1 MIQEQA
7 NQILNELKKIVIG
20 KDEVLQKILVAIL
33 AKGYILLEGIA
44 GVRKTTIATT
54 FARVLVI
61 DYRCF

>member
-33 AKGYILLEGIA
+33 AKGYILLEGIT
-44 GVRKTTIATT
+44 GVGKTTIATT
-54 FARVLVI
+54 FSRVLGI